1 MINVAAGTY
10 KYAGSLD
17 VVAAERFG
25 LSPTRFWQDVNKLLR
40 PSEAAQYRPEAVHL
54 LNARRRPQ
62 RRLVQRLQ
70 GQEPG

>member
-1 MINVAAGTY
+1 MIDVAAGTY

-17 VVAAERFG
+17 VVAGDRFG

-40 PSEAAQYRPEAVHL
+40 SSEAAQYRPGAVRL

-62 RRLVQRLQ
+62 RRLEQRLCS
-70 GQEPG
+70 